1 MKTAIPLRTLLIT
14 MFMVSYM
21 DAQDKIQVND
31 SIYGC
36 EKINTLMANYQ
47 FQDAIN
53 LLNRCYQNDS
63 TNINY
68 LKKIGSCHFRSG
80 RLVDAKNIFKKVLD
94 LDSINRTALHQLAQ
108 VYSKESN
115 YHLSLEKYEKLIEID
130 STNSYY
136 HKQIAILNS
145 RKGDFTQSIRHYQ
158 KAQYLDP
165 RDLETI
171 AGLCEIFLDL
181 EQYALA
187 DVYVRKGRNLDSKNI
202 NFIQYHV
209 KSAYQQHK
217 FEEAIAGIKEI
228 ESLSQELSTYMS
240 KLLGLSYF
248 FTENYR
254 KAINPLEKVI
264 ESEPESDIFHY
275 YLGLVFSSIDEHQ
288 KSIKHFE
295 KAIEFGV
302 SKNLAK
308 YYNYLGESQREVGNF
323 ENSIRAYKEHIV
335 FQKMISF
342 FINSLEIM
350 TSITKT
356 KKLLSIITKSIW
368 LQKTL

>member
-1 MKTAIPLRTLLIT
+1 
-14 MFMVSYM
+14 
-21 DAQDKIQVND
+21 
-31 SIYGC
+31 
-36 EKINTLMANYQ
+36 
-47 FQDAIN
+47 
-53 LLNRCYQNDS
+53 
-63 TNINY
+63 
-68 LKKIGSCHFRSG
+68 
-80 RLVDAKNIFKKVLD
+80 
-94 LDSINRTALHQLAQ
+94 
-108 VYSKESN
+108 
-115 YHLSLEKYEKLIEID
+115 
-130 STNSYY
+130 
-136 HKQIAILNS
+136 
-145 RKGDFTQSIRHYQ
+145 
-158 KAQYLDP
+158 
-165 RDLETI
+165 
-171 AGLCEIFLDL
+171 
-181 EQYALA
+181 
-187 DVYVRKGRNLDSKNI
+187 
-202 NFIQYHV
+202 
-209 KSAYQQHK
+209 
-217 FEEAIAGIKEI
+217 
-228 ESLSQELSTYMS
+228 MS